1 MYPVYVGVI
10 DMGAEAVKYLR
21 KKGLHA
27 MAAAVAGYGLVD
39 VEWWC

>member
-1 MYPVYVGVI
+1 MYIGVI

-27 MAAAVAGYGLVD
+27 IAAAVAGNGLGRGMV
-39 VEWWC
+39 VLKF